1 MLWSLVYLITKK
13 TMWQNKNKIQTNQ
26 KTTVSL
32 PKLEYIPTD
41 KRMWNSIKRRVKIS
55 DKIFDLKDFAL
66 IYVWAVVW
74 WWVSY
79 FSVEDKIKGEY
90 KKRLI
95 ILSVVALLVLIILLW
110 MKYQK
115 KEFNNTILT
124 DMEETESCL

>member
-1 MLWSLVYLITKK
+1 MA
-13 TMWQNKNKIQTNQ
+13 QNKSKIKTNQ
-26 KTTVSL
+26 ETTVSL
-32 PKLEYIPTD
+32 PKLDYISID

-55 DKIFDLKDFAL
+55 DKVFDFKDFAL
-66 IYVWAVVW
+66 IYIWAVVW

-79 FSVEDKIKGEY
+79 FSVDDKIKVEY

-110 MKYQK
+110 IKYQK
-115 KEFNNTILT
+115 KEFNNTILI